1 MDEIEQAF
9 HVDQVSI
16 RLVKDAPLLG
26 DEPLNSPEKVVE
38 KLAGMMSEF
47 DREVVGVINFR
58 SDMTPINIHFASM
71 GSINEAVAHPREIMK
86 AAILSNASNMMLLH
100 NHPSGNLE
108 PSKEDTMLTDR
119 MNRVC
124 ELMGIPLTDHI
135 IVGGDN
141 TRFFSFKQKE
151 MMPMPSLRLKSDYKS
166 VNIGSVAEK
175 RDYQAKGEKL
185 PTQVRQITEKLE
197 QGIKDLFQS
206 DTYKNYLKTMSKFHS
221 YSFHNTL
228 LIAMQKPD
236 ATMVAGYTAW
246 QNNFKRHVKKGTKGI
261 KIIAPSPYKKKALR
275 DVIDPDTN

>member
-119 MNRVC
+119 MNRV
-124 ELMGIPLTDHI
+124 
-135 IVGGDN
+135 
-141 TRFFSFKQKE
+141 
-151 MMPMPSLRLKSDYKS
+151 
-166 VNIGSVAEK
+166 
-175 RDYQAKGEKL
+175 
-185 PTQVRQITEKLE
+185 
-197 QGIKDLFQS
+197 
-206 DTYKNYLKTMSKFHS
+206 
-221 YSFHNTL
+221 
-228 LIAMQKPD
+228 
-236 ATMVAGYTAW
+236 
-246 QNNFKRHVKKGTKGI
+246 
-261 KIIAPSPYKKKALR
+261 
-275 DVIDPDTN
+275 